1 MRKILVTGSQGLVGT
16 ALSAELRA
24 KGFSP
29 QGLDLRLAP
38 GHPGR
43 ADVADRGRLERMAD
57 GCCGI
62 VHLAAVSRVVW
73 AERDPERCWRINVE
87 GTRNVLQA
95 AQGSRS
101 RPWVLFA
108 SSREVYGE
116 PTRLPVA
123 EDSPLLPV
131 NIYGR
136 SKAEGEALVLA
147 AREAGLATAIV
158 RFSNVY
164 GSTDDHP
171 DRVIP
176 AFARGAVEG
185 SDLRV
190 DGSGSTFDFT
200 HLDDTIAGVL
210 AVVDAL
216 EHGEGRLPPIHFC
229 TGRATTLG
237 ELARLANRAGGHRSR
252 IIEMPQ
258 RAYDVTKFVGDPRR
272 ARAVLGWRASIG
284 MVEGVHRL
292 AQDFARLRARPDL
305 SGTPEDAPLSVA
317 ARAAAQPR

>member
-1 MRKILVTGSQGLVGT
+1 MRTILVTGSEGLVGT

-24 KGFSP
+24 RGFAVA
-29 QGLDLRLAP
+29 GLDLKLPA

-43 ADVADRGRLERMAD
+43 ADIAD
-57 GCCGI
+57 GQAVEQLVDGCDGI

-87 GTRNVLQA
+87 GTRNVLRA
-95 AQGSRS
+95 ARGSQS

-123 EDSPLLPV
+123 EDAALRPMNV
-131 NIYGR
+131 YGR
-136 SKAEGEALVLA
+136 SKAAGEDLVGEV
-147 AREAGLATAIV
+147 RDSGLTTAIV

-185 SDLRV
+185 ADLRV

-200 HLDDTIAGVL
+200 HLNDAVAGVL
-210 AVVDAL
+210 AMIDAM
-216 EHGEGRLPPIHFC
+216 ESGEARLPTLHLC

-237 ELARLANRAGGHRSR
+237 ELARIANRAGGQRSK
-252 IIEMPQ
+252 IVETAQ
-258 RAYDVTKFVGDPRR
+258 RPT
-272 ARAVLGWRASIG
+272 
-284 MVEGVHRL
+284 M
-292 AQDFARLRARPDL
+292 
-305 SGTPEDAPLSVA
+305 
-317 ARAAAQPR
+317 